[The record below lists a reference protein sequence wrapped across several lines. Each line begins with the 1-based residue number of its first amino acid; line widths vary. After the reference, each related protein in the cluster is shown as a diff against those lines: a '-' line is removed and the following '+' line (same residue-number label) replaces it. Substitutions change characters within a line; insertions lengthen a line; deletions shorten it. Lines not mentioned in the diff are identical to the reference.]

1 MKNFLF
7 LIILISTLVIAQD
20 ENRTGRKAP
29 NFKLED
35 VDGKSFNLKN
45 EIGQGP
51 ILLSFWATWCKPC
64 VEELAHFQKLFED
77 LKDTDF
83 KMFGISIDS
92 EKSMAKVKPYIKAKG
107 FTFPVLLDPNSNV
120 ARDYY
125 ALNVPFSVLID
136 KNGNIFYSHSG
147 YKKGDELLI
156 KKKINEL
163 LN

>member
-1 MKNFLF
+1 MKKIFFAILF
-7 LIILISTLVIAQD
+7 LSIALFSQT
-20 ENRTGRKAP
+20 ENKAGRKAP
-29 NFKLED
+29 NFNLED
-35 VDGKSFNLKN
+35 VDGNKIELKN
-45 EIGQGP
+45 EIGSGP
-51 ILLSFWATWCKPC
+51 VLISFWATWCKPC

-77 LKDTDF
+77 LKDTKF

-107 FTFPVLLDPNSNV
+107 FTFPVLLDPNSDV

-136 KNGNIFYSHSG
+136 KNGSIVFSHSG

>member
-7 LIILISTLVIAQD
+7 LIIFFATLVFAQD
-20 ENRTGRKAP
+20 ENKTGRKAP

-35 VDGKSFNLKN
+35 IDGKSYSLKN
-45 EIGQGP
+45 EIGEGP

-64 VEELAHFQKLFED
+64 VEELAHFQELFEE
-77 LKDTDF
+77 LKDTKF

-107 FTFPVLLDPNSNV
+107 FTFPVLLDPNSNI

-136 KNGNIFYSHSG
+136 KNGNISYSHSG

>member
-1 MKNFLF
+1 MKYFLF
-7 LIILISTLVIAQD
+7 IIMFFTVALFAQD
-20 ENRTGRKAP
+20 ENKPGRKAP
-29 NFKLED
+29 LFKLED
-35 VDGKSFNLKN
+35 VDGKSVELKT
-45 EIGQGP
+45 EIGKGP

-107 FTFPVLLDPNSNV
+107 FSFPVLLDPNSDV
-120 ARDYY
+120 ARSFY

-136 KNGNIFYSHSG
+136 KKGNIYYSHSG